1 MPQRRRILGSAIAIS
16 PMHIA
21 RARLGRLTTG
31 VQIVKIK
38 VFAVKAWRD
47 VSGLLAALQLPLK
60 FLENLALNL
69 LPAGGIDGMRN
80 VGMEFQPLL
89 SVATA
94 ILLIAVFVEAMAAMI
109 AVAGAQMVLF
119 IAMRAMI
126 GKLAGGH
133 RQEKAI
139 VPVDQLHIPHDE
151 RVIEGQRAEGLESAT
166 ALAAKIDANLG

>member
-69 LPAGGIDGMRN
+69 LPAGGIDGVSN
-80 VGMEFQPLL
+80 VGVEFQPLL
-89 SVATA
+89 AVATA
-94 ILLIAVFVEAMAAMI
+94 ILLIAIFIEAMAAMI
-109 AVAGAQMVLF
+109 AVAGAEMILF
-119 IAMRAMI
+119 IAMGAMI

-133 RQEKAI
+133 RQEEAI
-139 VPVDQLHIPHDE
+139 IAVDQLHIPHDE
-151 RVIEGQRAEGLESAT
+151 RVIEGQRAEGLESAA
-166 ALAAKIDANLG
+166 ALAAEIDANFG